1 MIDEIIEELSGI
13 IGKSCWICKHRNK
26 ENWYEDEFCHFYPE
40 LWEREI
46 LKGRKCQYF
55 EFKWGEKC

>member
-13 IGKSCWICKHRNK
+13 VGKSCWVCKHRSK

-46 LKGRKCQYF
+46 LKGKKCPYF
-55 EFKWGEKC
+55 EFKGEGDV

>member
-26 ENWYEDEFCHFYPE
+26 ENWYEDGFCHFYPE

-55 EFKWGEKC
+55 EFR